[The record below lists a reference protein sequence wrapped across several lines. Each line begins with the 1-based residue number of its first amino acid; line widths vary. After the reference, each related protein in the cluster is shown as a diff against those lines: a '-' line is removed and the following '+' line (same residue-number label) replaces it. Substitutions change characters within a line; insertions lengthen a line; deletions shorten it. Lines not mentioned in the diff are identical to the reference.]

1 MAQLPDWLEQLM
13 VKAHHHLNSAISRRP
28 SNATI
33 GSWAFVIHGGLPRV
47 KDVGLDDFDTIN
59 RIRQPPLK
67 LESRDDHLLFDSLWA
82 DPHEG
87 DGVIEGSARGGF
99 SIQFGMDVTKEF
111 CRR

>member
-1 MAQLPDWLEQLM
+1 MPVA
-13 VKAHHHLNSAISRRP
+13 
-28 SNATI
+28 ATI

-67 LESRDDHLLFDSLWA
+67 LESRDDHLLFDALWA

>member
-1 MAQLPDWLEQLM
+1 MPVA
-13 VKAHHHLNSAISRRP
+13 
-28 SNATI
+28 ATI

-82 DPHEG
+82 DPTRATRDRG
-87 DGVIEGSARGGF
+87 QRARRLLD
-99 SIQFGMDVTKEF
+99 QFRMDVTKEF